1 MKAYLIDP
9 FAKNVTEVNYDG
21 NYKNIY
27 KLISSETNPVSTFTC
42 VNVNEAEDTVFV
54 DDEGLLGDMN
64 SQQFFTL
71 NGYPLA
77 GKGLVLGTNED
88 GDSVE
93 PSISLKEFLMDNEIT
108 FPTQEYMRKHSR
120 NFDY

>member
-9 FAKNVTEVNYDG
+9 FAKTVSEVEYDG

-27 KLISSETNPVSTFTC
+27 KLISSPTNPVSTFTC

-54 DDEGLLGDMN
+54 DDEGLLGNM
-64 SQQFFTL
+64 STQEFFTL

-88 GDSVE
+88 GDSVS

-108 FPTQEYMRKHSR
+108 FPTQDYIREHSR
-120 NFDY
+120 SFGY

>member
-9 FAKNVTEVNYDG
+9 FTKTVSEVDYDG
-21 NYKNIY
+21 NYQNIY
-27 KLISSETNPVSTFTC
+27 KLISSDTNPVSTFTC

-54 DDEGLLGDMN
+54 DDEGLLDNMN
-64 SQQFFTL
+64 TQQFFSL

-88 GDSVE
+88 GESVT
-93 PSISLKEFLMDNEIT
+93 PSISLKEFLMDNDIS
-108 FPTQEYMRKHSR
+108 FPTQEYIKKNARS
-120 NFDY
+120 F